1 MLPPR
6 LVMNWQRSIGTFGL
20 SCLMVWQSG
29 RTCGTVILKKTKK
42 HLNVPVRYPK
52 DWCGN
57 KSRRHF
63 RSNIIIYGAS
73 RMYIDAVQVVNG
85 VSWLRV

>member
-1 MLPPR
+1 M
-6 LVMNWQRSIGTFGL
+6 FDGL
-20 SCLMVWQSG
+20 AKRAHMRDCYPE
-29 RTCGTVILKKTKK
+29 KTKK

-73 RMYIDAVQVVNG
+73 RMYIDAVQVVYG